1 MKTIIIKS
9 PFWLGDIVFV
19 TDGSKFDQIGF
30 LVRKAV
36 VKELIFSQKKNKI
49 LEYKVEFCDNHE
61 TMSCYLSELLNDE
74 KHAQDLVDEIN
85 SCLEDYKNLVRSG
98 YMPITVDNIIN
109 DYERNDKYEWHK
121 VRVPDDN
128 GNLHIKI
135 GTMREIISWTENNL
149 GNVVI
154 FGKVKLKQYENN
166 YIQISL

>member
-1 MKTIIIKS
+1 MKTIIIES

-36 VKELIFSQKKNKI
+36 VKELIFSQKKNRI

-85 SCLEDYKNLVRSG
+85 SCLEDYKNFVRSG
-98 YMPITVDNIIN
+98 FMPNRIDDIIN
-109 DYERNDKYEWHK
+109 DYERNDKYMWYK
-121 VRVPDDN
+121 VKVPDDN
-128 GNLHIKI
+128 GTVHIKLE
-135 GTMREIISWTENNL
+135 TTREIISWTENNL
-149 GNVVI
+149 SNVVI
-154 FGKVKLKQYENN
+154 SGKIRLKQYENN
-166 YIQISL
+166 